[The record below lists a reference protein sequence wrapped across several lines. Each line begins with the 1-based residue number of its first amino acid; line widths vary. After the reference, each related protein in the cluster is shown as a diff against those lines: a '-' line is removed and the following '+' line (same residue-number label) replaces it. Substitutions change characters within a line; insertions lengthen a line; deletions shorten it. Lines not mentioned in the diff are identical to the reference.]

1 MLEERR
7 GFIDDGQV
15 RDKYELAI
23 TEATTLDVYDQ
34 VVECDS
40 TGGAFAVTLPNVAE
54 AKGKIYTIKL
64 VVDNGDVTIQ
74 DQDESK
80 HWGGDYTLD
89 DAGDG
94 YAFYSDGRKWWMIA
108 TQA

>member
-1 MLEERR
+1 MLEERKA
-7 GFIDDGQV
+7 GINDGQV
-15 RDKYELAI
+15 RDKYEFV
-23 TEATTLDVYDQ
+23 TTTLVMDVYDE

-40 TGGAFAVTLPNVAE
+40 TGGAFTVTLPLVSC

-64 VVDNGDVTIQ
+64 VTDNGDITIE

>member
-1 MLEERR
+1 MLEERKAA
-7 GFIDDGQV
+7 INDGQV
-15 RDKYELAI
+15 RDKYEFV
-23 TEATTLDVYDQ
+23 TTTLVMDVYDQ

-40 TGGAFAVTLPNVAE
+40 TGGGFTVTLPNVAL
-54 AKGKIYTIKL
+54 AKGKIYTIL
-64 VVDNGDVTIQ
+64 LITDNGDITIE
-74 DQDESK
+74 DNDESK

-94 YAFYSDGRKWWMIA
+94 YAFYSNGRKWWMIA